1 MRARTR
7 MPGWLAAVTGTAVL
21 IAVWWIFSATVFTP
35 AAGTD
40 YTPVPSPAAVLSTLL
55 ADGPAAYWS
64 VFAVTLRE
72 AAVGYV
78 WGNGIALVLAA
89 SVLLLPRLE
98 PIVMQIAVVS
108 YCLPVVA
115 VGGIAIVTL
124 GGAKQ
129 PGDASATAI
138 FLAALAV
145 FFTTVVGAVLGF
157 TAADRASLD
166 VVRVYGGSRF
176 TQLRKVRLIAAVPA
190 VLNALQIAVPSAF
203 LGAVLGEYM
212 GAIDRGVGI
221 TLIRLQGNLDS
232 TRVWVVFLLCAL
244 IALAGYALVG
254 LLARL
259 VTPWISGRAAAGTGA
274 RR

>member
-1 MRARTR
+1 MRRHVRLPIWAS
-7 MPGWLAAVTGTAVL
+7 GLIGTVVL
-21 IAVWWIFSATVFTP
+21 IGAWWIFSVTVFTP
-35 AAGTD
+35 APGTTF
-40 YTPVPSPAAVLSTLL
+40 TPVPTPWVVLTTLIS
-55 ADGPAAYWS
+55 DGPAAYWS
-64 VFAVTLRE
+64 VFSVTVRE
-72 AAVGYV
+72 AAIGYA
-78 WGNGIALVLAA
+78 WGNGIALLLAA
-89 SVLLLPRLE
+89 TVLLLPRLE
-98 PIVMQIAVVS
+98 PIVMQVAVVS

-166 VVRVYGGSRF
+166 VVRVYGGSRL
-176 TQLRKVRLIAAVPA
+176 TQLRKVRLIAALPSI
-190 VLNALQIAVPSAF
+190 LNALQIAVPSAF

-221 TLIRLQGNLDS
+221 TLIKLQGNLDS
-232 TRVWVVFLLCAL
+232 PRVWVVFLLCAL
-244 IALAGYALVG
+244 IALAGYAFVG

-259 VTPWISGRAAAGTGA
+259 VTPWVTGRSAAGV